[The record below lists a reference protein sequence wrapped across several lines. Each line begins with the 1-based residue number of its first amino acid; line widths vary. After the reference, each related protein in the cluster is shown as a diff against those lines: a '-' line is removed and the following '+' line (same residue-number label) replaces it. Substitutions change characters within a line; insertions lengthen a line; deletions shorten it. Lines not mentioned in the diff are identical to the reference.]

1 MNRIENSMFMVISR
15 WQHDRL
21 KSCWVNFDGQNYGQY
36 CDDYGG
42 FTMRFPINRTD
53 SRLRSLSR
61 CTLTAGRKQNPQ
73 KVEST
78 PRHMIT
84 KQRRRK
90 YSLIMGVLFAIHQK
104 PNKTEAEQMRTFCPI
119 VSAFPSVTTAAADPH
134 TKRKPPTAFY
144 FSPHSIAK
152 GRLF

>member
-1 MNRIENSMFMVISR
+1 MMVNIAMIMAVLRCVSR
-15 WQHDRL
+15 SIVL
-21 KSCWVNFDGQNYGQY
+21 
-36 CDDYGG
+36 
-42 FTMRFPINRTD
+42 D
-53 SRLRSLSR
+53 SWLRSLSR

-73 KVEST
+73 KVEIK
-78 PRHMIT
+78 PGYMIT

-119 VSAFPSVTTAAADPH
+119 ASAFPSVTTAAADPH